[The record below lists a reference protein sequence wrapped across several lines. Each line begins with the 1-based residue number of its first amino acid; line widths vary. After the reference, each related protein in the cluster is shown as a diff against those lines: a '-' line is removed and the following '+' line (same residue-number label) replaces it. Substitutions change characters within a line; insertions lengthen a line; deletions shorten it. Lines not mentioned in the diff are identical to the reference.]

1 MLFNT
6 VTVRVKK
13 IERLFV
19 TDPLRVIFTPVKNSL
34 LDAACGWSEAL
45 QRFIKSFMWM
55 SEAVFGLVLQQLNS
69 ISGITTTVFNILY
82 YQQCI
87 SSLIVPPLY

>member
-1 MLFNT
+1 MLYNI

-34 LDAACGWSEAL
+34 LDAACGL
-45 QRFIKSFMWM
+45 VRSFYIDLTKA
-55 SEAVFGLVLQQLNS
+55 S
-69 ISGITTTVFNILY
+69 
-82 YQQCI
+82 C
-87 SSLIVPPLY
+87 